1 VILSLGAPI
10 LPTAR
15 NSYRRS
21 SLSTPVRLRIGID
34 AACWGNARGYGR
46 FTRELLRAMVELAPD
61 DQFVCFL
68 DHAARRE
75 FDLESPNVRLA
86 AVRLSS
92 PPAWAAAA
100 GRSRSIRDMLRLTRA
115 VAREHLDVFFF
126 PSVYTYFPLPPRLPA
141 LTTIHDTIP
150 ERYPELTHP
159 RRRDRLFWRLKRIAA
174 LRQSR
179 LVLTV
184 SEYSARGIAET
195 LAVAPESIRVASEAP
210 PSIYR
215 PSRPDDVVAAA
226 RRVGLDSGARWFVY
240 VGGFNP
246 HKRVDALVRAHGRIV
261 RDSPVHPPHL
271 LLVGDASR
279 DVFHKDLDRVH
290 RAIHE
295 EGTEELV
302 LWTGYVPDEEL
313 RHLLSGAVA
322 LVLPSR
328 AEGFGL
334 PAVEAAACGTA
345 IVATTESPLPTLLA
359 GGGCFVDPSDEAAL
373 LEAMRFLLDHE
384 PERRRMGRV
393 ARERATRLTWQDAAR
408 VSMSALREI
417 AR

>member
-1 VILSLGAPI
+1 MILTLGTPI

-21 SLSTPVRLRIGID
+21 APSNPVRLRIGVD
-34 AACWGNARGYGR
+34 VACWGNARGYGR

-68 DHAARRE
+68 DHE
-75 FDLESPNVRLA
+75 SKPGFDLESQNVRLA
-86 AVRLSS
+86 TVRLSS
-92 PPAWAAAA
+92 PPALAAAA

-115 VAREHLDVFFF
+115 VAGERLDVFFF
-126 PSVYTYFPLPPRLPA
+126 PSVYTYFPLPPGLPA

-150 ERYPELTHP
+150 ERYPELTLP
-159 RRRDRLFWRLKRIAA
+159 RRRDRLFWRLKRTAA

-184 SEYSARGIAET
+184 SDYSARGIADV
-195 LAVAPESIRVASEAP
+195 LAVAPESIRVASEAS

-226 RRVGLDSGARWFVY
+226 RRLGLKDGARWFVY

-246 HKRVDALVRAHGRIV
+246 HKRVDALVQAHGRIV
-261 RDSPVHPPHL
+261 RDSPADPPHL
-271 LLVGDASR
+271 LLVGDANR
-279 DVFHKDLDRVH
+279 DVFHKDLDAIQRVVH
-290 RAIHE
+290 AAGAE
-295 EGTEELV
+295 SLV
-302 LWTGYVPDEEL
+302 VWTGYVPDEEL

-359 GGGCFVDPSDEAAL
+359 GGGCFVDPGDDAAL

-384 PERRRMGRV
+384 PERRRMGLV
-393 ARERATRLTWQDAAR
+393 AHERATRLSWQDAAR

-417 AR
+417 AK

>member
-1 VILSLGAPI
+1 M
-10 LPTAR
+10 
-15 NSYRRS
+15 
-21 SLSTPVRLRIGID
+21 RLRIGID
-34 AACWGNARGYGR
+34 VACWENARGYGR

-61 DQFVCFL
+61 DRFVCFL
-68 DHAARRE
+68 DDDARRG
-75 FDLESPNVRLA
+75 FDLESHNVELA
-86 AVRLSS
+86 TVRLSS

-126 PSVYTYFPLPPRLPA
+126 PSVYTYFPLPPGLPA

-179 LVLTV
+179 LILTV
-184 SEYSARGIAET
+184 SEYSARGIAKV
-195 LAVAPESIRVASEAP
+195 LAVAPESIRVASEASS
-210 PSIYR
+210 SIYR
-215 PSRPDDVVAAA
+215 PSRPDDVLAAA
-226 RRVGLDSGARWFVY
+226 KRVGLKAEARWFVY

-261 RDSPVHPPHL
+261 RHSPADPPYL
-271 LLVGDASR
+271 LLVGDASL
-279 DVFHKDLDRVH
+279 DVFHKDLDGIQ

-295 EGTEELV
+295 EGTEKLV

-334 PAVEAAACGTA
+334 PAVEAAACGAA

-359 GGGCFVDPSDEAAL
+359 GGGCFVDPGDEAAL
-373 LEAMRFLLDHE
+373 FEAMRFLLDDE

-393 ARERATRLTWQDAAR
+393 AREQAAHLTWNHAAR

-417 AR
+417 AK